1 MRNLIIADNE
11 ISVILMF
18 RLVNQTDI
26 LVAKDQY
33 KGVGDRYIMHTD
45 QYKGIEDQYIPEFCL
60 YIGRKDQYKGIGDR
74 YISLR
79 YLYKHIFYQYIG
91 RI

>member
-1 MRNLIIADNE
+1 
-11 ISVILMF
+11 
-18 RLVNQTDI
+18 
-26 LVAKDQY
+26 
-33 KGVGDRYIMHTD
+33 MHAD

-60 YIGRKDQYKGIGDR
+60 YIGLCNQYKGIGDQ